1 MAQGETEMERK
12 IQNKTTY
19 AKDKILSNVTIELL
33 ESLSST
39 FRNYESQLV
48 SLYTS
53 LDTVKDFVIT
63 SKADFDNDQSS
74 LSEAKYRLAARRFM
88 KLSNEISKIEGELL
102 DCCDC
107 ILNLTS
113 HIFSDTT
120 NDQRWITYFLGT
132 KYFDEMVKFTE
143 FNSPFDRPFVQMCS
157 NNLNSLKT
165 HHTIS
170 ISAIDELHRY
180 NKVLLNT
187 IKIFNA
193 LYVLNQL

>member
-1 MAQGETEMERK
+1 MERK

-74 LSEAKYRLAARRFM
+74 LAEAKYRLSARRFM
-88 KLSNEISKIEGELL
+88 KLSNEISKIENELL

-113 HIFSDTT
+113 HVFSDIT
-120 NDQRWITYFLGT
+120 NNQRWITYFLNT
-132 KYFDEMVKFTE
+132 KQFDDMVQFTE
-143 FNSPFDRPFVQMCS
+143 FNSPFDRPFVQMYS
-157 NNLNSLKT
+157 NNLYALRTYHLS
-165 HHTIS
+165 S
-170 ISAIDELHRY
+170 IPTKDMLDRY
-180 NKVLLNT
+180 NKVLLDT
-187 IKIFNA
+187 VKIFNA